1 MIVNILFLLL
11 RNSPLIKLTMTHERH
26 IQPFSGWVVLIL
38 YLALFIGLAAAFI
51 NDLFL
56 PGAIM
61 VLLFALITPGFF
73 TVEPNNAKVL
83 VLFGKYV
90 GTVVQDGFFWA
101 NPFLTKTKISLR
113 LRNFNSEVLKVN
125 DQRGNP
131 VEIGIIVVWKVIN
144 TAQAI
149 FDVDDFENFVR
160 IQSEAAVRHLASI
173 YPYDQGEDDEITL
186 RGGSEQVSEAL
197 MIEIQERLK
206 KAGVL
211 IEEARLSHLA
221 YAPEIA
227 SAMLR
232 RQQAEAIIA
241 ARRKIVHGA
250 VSMVEMALRELEHLD
265 IVNFDEERKAAM
277 VSNLLVVLCGETEA
291 QPVINTGTLHH

>member
-1 MIVNILFLLL
+1 MTAEKTVVPMTGWIM
-11 RNSPLIKLTMTHERH
+11 LI
-26 IQPFSGWVVLIL
+26 VVLAL
-38 YLALFIGLAAAFI
+38 LAGGIYSLVVSMFVV
-51 NDLFL
+51 
-56 PGAIM
+56 GAISL
-61 VLLFALITPGFF
+61 VLFFVLSFGFF
-73 TVEPNNAKVL
+73 TVQPNNAKVL

-90 GTVVQDGFFWA
+90 GSVVTDGFFWA
-101 NPFLTKTKISLR
+101 NPFFSKTHISLR

-131 VEIGIIVVWKVIN
+131 VEIGIIVVWKVVN
-144 TAQAI
+144 TAQAV
-149 FDVDDFENFVR
+149 FDVDDYANFVR
-160 IQSEAAVRHLASI
+160 IQSEAAVRHLASV
-173 YPYDQGEDDEITL
+173 YPYDQGEDDEVTL

-197 MIEIQERLK
+197 MVEIQDRLK
-206 KAGVL
+206 KAGVF

-241 ARRKIVHGA
+241 ARRKIVQGA
-250 VSMVEMALRELEHLD
+250 VSMVEMALTELSHLD
-265 IVNFDEERKAAM
+265 IVTFDEERKAAM
-277 VSNLLVVLCGETEA
+277 VSNLLVVLCGEAEA

>member
-1 MIVNILFLLL
+1 MTSEKLVRPSSGWMFLLL
-11 RNSPLIKLTMTHERH
+11 AVT
-26 IQPFSGWVVLIL
+26 
-38 YLALFIGLAAAFI
+38 LFVGFVTSFI
-51 NDLFL
+51 NNLFVT
-56 PGAIM
+56 GAIM
-61 VLLFALITPGFF
+61 VVLFVLIIPGFF

-83 VLFGKYV
+83 VLFGKYE
-90 GTVVQDGFFWA
+90 GTVIRDGFFWS

-125 DQRGNP
+125 DLRGNP

-149 FDVDDFENFVR
+149 FDVDDYENFVR

-186 RGGSEQVSEAL
+186 RGGNEQVNEAL
-197 MIEIQERLK
+197 MIEIQDRLK

>member
-1 MIVNILFLLL
+1 MTAEKTVVPMTGWIM
-11 RNSPLIKLTMTHERH
+11 LI
-26 IQPFSGWVVLIL
+26 VVL
-38 YLALFIGLAAAFI
+38 ALLVGGIYSLVVSMFVV
-51 NDLFL
+51 
-56 PGAIM
+56 GAISL
-61 VLLFALITPGFF
+61 VLFFVLSFGFF
-73 TVEPNNAKVL
+73 TVQPNNAKVL

-90 GTVVQDGFFWA
+90 GSVVTDGFFWA
-101 NPFLTKTKISLR
+101 NPFYSKTHISLR

-144 TAQAI
+144 TAQAV
-149 FDVDDFENFVR
+149 FDVDDYANFVR
-160 IQSEAAVRHLASI
+160 IQSEAAVRHLASV
-173 YPYDQGEDDEITL
+173 YPYDQGEDDEVTL

-197 MIEIQERLK
+197 MVEIQDRLK
-206 KAGVL
+206 KAGVF

-241 ARRKIVHGA
+241 ARRKIVQGA
-250 VSMVEMALRELEHLD
+250 VSMVEMALTELSHLD
-265 IVNFDEERKAAM
+265 IVTFDEERKAAM

>member
-1 MIVNILFLLL
+1 
-11 RNSPLIKLTMTHERH
+11 MTAEKTVVP
-26 IQPFSGWVVLIL
+26 ISGWIMLLVVLALLVGGIYAMFAESFVIGAVSLVSFLIL
-38 YLALFIGLAAAFI
+38 STGL
-51 NDLFL
+51 
-56 PGAIM
+56 
-61 VLLFALITPGFF
+61 F
-73 TVEPNNAKVL
+73 TVQPNNAKVL

-90 GTVVQDGFFWA
+90 GTVVTDGFFWA
-101 NPFLTKTKISLR
+101 NPFYSKTLISLR

-144 TAQAI
+144 TAQAV
-149 FDVDDFENFVR
+149 FDVDDYANFVK
-160 IQSEAAVRHLASI
+160 IQSEAAVRHLASA
-173 YPYDQGEDDEITL
+173 YPYDQGEEDEVTL
-186 RGGSEQVSEAL
+186 RGGSDQVSEAL
-197 MIEIQERLK
+197 MVEIQDRLK

-241 ARRKIVHGA
+241 ARRKIVQGA
-250 VSMVEMALRELEHLD
+250 VSMVEMALTELSHLD
-265 IVNFDEERKAAM
+265 IVTFDEERKAAM
-277 VSNLLVVLCGETEA
+277 VSNLLIVLCGETEA

>member
-1 MIVNILFLLL
+1 
-11 RNSPLIKLTMTHERH
+11 MTAEKTVV
-26 IQPFSGWVVLIL
+26 PMTGWVMLAIV
-38 YLALFIGLAAAFI
+38 LALLAGGIYSMVVSMFVIGAVSLV
-51 NDLFL
+51 LFF
-56 PGAIM
+56 
-61 VLLFALITPGFF
+61 VLSFGFF
-73 TVEPNNAKVL
+73 TVQPNNAKVL

-90 GTVVQDGFFWA
+90 GSVVVDGFFWA
-101 NPFLTKTKISLR
+101 NPLFSKTHISLR

-131 VEIGIIVVWKVIN
+131 VEIGIIVVWKVVN
-144 TAQAI
+144 TAQAV
-149 FDVDDFENFVR
+149 FDVDDYANFVR

-173 YPYDQGEDDEITL
+173 YPYDQGEDDEVTL

-197 MIEIQERLK
+197 MVEIQDRLK
-206 KAGVL
+206 KAGVY

-241 ARRKIVHGA
+241 ARRKIVQGA
-250 VSMVEMALRELEHLD
+250 VSMVEMALTELSHLD
-265 IVNFDEERKAAM
+265 IVTFDEERKAAM
-277 VSNLLVVLCGETEA
+277 VSNLLIVLCGETEA

>member
-1 MIVNILFLLL
+1 MTGWIM
-11 RNSPLIKLTMTHERH
+11 LI
-26 IQPFSGWVVLIL
+26 VVL
-38 YLALFIGLAAAFI
+38 ALLVGGIYSLVVSMFVV
-51 NDLFL
+51 
-56 PGAIM
+56 GAISL
-61 VLLFALITPGFF
+61 VLFFVLSFGFF
-73 TVEPNNAKVL
+73 TVQPNNAKVL

-90 GTVVQDGFFWA
+90 GSVVTDGFFWA
-101 NPFLTKTKISLR
+101 NPFYSKTHISLR

-144 TAQAI
+144 TAQAV
-149 FDVDDFENFVR
+149 FDVDDYANFVR
-160 IQSEAAVRHLASI
+160 IQSEAAVRHLASV
-173 YPYDQGEDDEITL
+173 YPYDQGEDDEVTL

-197 MIEIQERLK
+197 MVEIQDRLK
-206 KAGVL
+206 KAGVF

-241 ARRKIVHGA
+241 ARRKIVQGA
-250 VSMVEMALRELEHLD
+250 VSMVEMALTELSHLD
-265 IVNFDEERKAAM
+265 IVTFDEERKAAM

>member
-1 MIVNILFLLL
+1 MTAEKTATPISGWIMLVVVLALLVVGIYALFAEMFVIGAISLVLFLLL
-11 RNSPLIKLTMTHERH
+11 S
-26 IQPFSGWVVLIL
+26 S
-38 YLALFIGLAAAFI
+38 
-51 NDLFL
+51 
-56 PGAIM
+56 
-61 VLLFALITPGFF
+61 GFF
-73 TVEPNNAKVL
+73 TVQPNNAKVL
-83 VLFGKYV
+83 VLFGKYI
-90 GTVVQDGFFWA
+90 GTAVSDGFYWA
-101 NPFLTKTKISLR
+101 NPFYSKTLISLR

-144 TAQAI
+144 TAQAV
-149 FDVDDFENFVR
+149 FDVDDYSNFVK
-160 IQSEAAVRHLASI
+160 IQSEAAVRHLASV
-173 YPYDQGEDDEITL
+173 YPYDQGEDDEVTL

-197 MIEIQERLK
+197 MVEIQDRLK

-241 ARRKIVHGA
+241 ARRKIVQGA
-250 VSMVEMALRELEHLD
+250 VSMVEMALTELSHLD
-265 IVNFDEERKAAM
+265 IVTFDEERKAAM
-277 VSNLLVVLCGETEA
+277 VSNLLIVLCGETEA
-291 QPVINTGTLHH
+291 QPVINTGSLHN

>member
-1 MIVNILFLLL
+1 
-11 RNSPLIKLTMTHERH
+11 MTAEKTVV
-26 IQPFSGWVVLIL
+26 PMTGWVMLAIV
-38 YLALFIGLAAAFI
+38 LALLAGGIYSLVVSMFVV
-51 NDLFL
+51 
-56 PGAIM
+56 GAISI
-61 VLLFALITPGFF
+61 VLFFILSFGFF
-73 TVEPNNAKVL
+73 TVQPNNAKVL

-90 GTVVQDGFFWA
+90 GSVVTDGFFWA
-101 NPFLTKTKISLR
+101 NPFFSKTHISLR

-131 VEIGIIVVWKVIN
+131 VEIGIIVVWKVVN
-144 TAQAI
+144 TAQAV
-149 FDVDDFENFVR
+149 FDVDDYANFVR

-173 YPYDQGEDDEITL
+173 YPYDQGEDDEVTL

-197 MIEIQERLK
+197 MVEIQDRLK
-206 KAGVL
+206 KAGVY

-241 ARRKIVHGA
+241 ARRKIVQGA
-250 VSMVEMALRELEHLD
+250 VSMVEMALTELSHLD
-265 IVNFDEERKAAM
+265 IVTFDEERKAAM

>member
-1 MIVNILFLLL
+1 MTAEKTASPISGWTMLVVVLALLVGGIYALFEEMFVTGAITLFL
-11 RNSPLIKLTMTHERH
+11 
-26 IQPFSGWVVLIL
+26 FLIL
-38 YLALFIGLAAAFI
+38 S
-51 NDLFL
+51 
-56 PGAIM
+56 
-61 VLLFALITPGFF
+61 TGFF
-73 TVEPNNAKVL
+73 TVQPNNAKVL
-83 VLFGKYV
+83 VLFGKYI
-90 GTVVQDGFFWA
+90 GTVITDGFFWA
-101 NPFLTKTKISLR
+101 NPFYTKTHISLR

-131 VEIGIIVVWKVIN
+131 VEIGIIVVWKVVN
-144 TAQAI
+144 TAQAV
-149 FDVDDFENFVR
+149 FDVDDYSNFVK

-173 YPYDQGEDDEITL
+173 YPYDQGEDDEVTL
-186 RGGSEQVSEAL
+186 RGGSDQVSEAL
-197 MIEIQERLK
+197 LIEIQDRLK

-241 ARRKIVHGA
+241 ARRKIVQGA
-250 VSMVEMALRELEHLD
+250 VSMVEMALTELSHLD
-265 IVNFDEERKAAM
+265 IVTFDEERKAAM

-291 QPVINTGTLHH
+291 QPVINTGTLHN

>member
-1 MIVNILFLLL
+1 
-11 RNSPLIKLTMTHERH
+11 MTAEKTVV
-26 IQPFSGWVVLIL
+26 PMTGWVMLVVV
-38 YLALFIGLAAAFI
+38 LALLAGGIYSLVVSMFVV
-51 NDLFL
+51 
-56 PGAIM
+56 GAISI
-61 VLLFALITPGFF
+61 VLFFILSFGFF
-73 TVEPNNAKVL
+73 TVQPNNAKVL
-83 VLFGKYV
+83 VLFGKYI
-90 GTVVQDGFFWA
+90 GSVVTDGFFWA
-101 NPFLTKTKISLR
+101 NPFFSKTHISLR

-131 VEIGIIVVWKVIN
+131 VEIGIIVVWKVVN
-144 TAQAI
+144 TAQAV
-149 FDVDDFENFVR
+149 FDVDDYANFVR

-173 YPYDQGEDDEITL
+173 YPYDQGEDDEVTL

-197 MIEIQERLK
+197 MVEIQDRLK
-206 KAGVL
+206 KAGVY

-241 ARRKIVHGA
+241 ARRKIVQGA
-250 VSMVEMALRELEHLD
+250 VSMVEMALTELSHLD
-265 IVNFDEERKAAM
+265 IVTFDEERKAAM

>member
-1 MIVNILFLLL
+1 MTAEKTATPISGWIMLLVVLALLVGGLYALFAEMFVIGAVSLVSFLLL
-11 RNSPLIKLTMTHERH
+11 S
-26 IQPFSGWVVLIL
+26 S
-38 YLALFIGLAAAFI
+38 
-51 NDLFL
+51 
-56 PGAIM
+56 
-61 VLLFALITPGFF
+61 GFF
-73 TVEPNNAKVL
+73 TVQPNNAKVL
-83 VLFGKYV
+83 VLFGKYI
-90 GTVVQDGFFWA
+90 GTAVSDGFYWA
-101 NPFLTKTKISLR
+101 NPFYSKTLISLR

-144 TAQAI
+144 TAQAV
-149 FDVDDFENFVR
+149 FDVDDYANFVK
-160 IQSEAAVRHLASI
+160 IQSEAAVRHLASA
-173 YPYDQGEDDEITL
+173 YPYDQGEEDEVTL

-197 MIEIQERLK
+197 MVEIQDRLK

-241 ARRKIVHGA
+241 ARRKIVQGA
-250 VSMVEMALRELEHLD
+250 VSMVEMALTELSHLD
-265 IVNFDEERKAAM
+265 IVTFDEERKAAM
-277 VSNLLVVLCGETEA
+277 VSNLLIVLCGETEA
-291 QPVINTGTLHH
+291 QPVINTGSLHY

>member
-1 MIVNILFLLL
+1 
-11 RNSPLIKLTMTHERH
+11 MTTEKQA
-26 IQPFSGWVVLIL
+26 QPISGWIMLIL
-38 YLALFIGLAAAFI
+38 YLTLLIGLIALFIS
-51 NDLFL
+51 DLFI

-61 VLLFALITPGFF
+61 TLFFVLITPGFF

-90 GTVVQDGFFWA
+90 GTVVEDGFFWA
-101 NPFLTKTKISLR
+101 NPFLTRTKISLR

-131 VEIGIIVVWKVIN
+131 VEIGIIVVWNVIN

-149 FDVDDFENFVR
+149 FDVDDYENFVR

-197 MIEIQERLK
+197 MIEIQDRLK
-206 KAGVL
+206 KAGVF

>member
-1 MIVNILFLLL
+1 MTAEKTVVPMTGWIM
-11 RNSPLIKLTMTHERH
+11 LI
-26 IQPFSGWVVLIL
+26 VVLAL
-38 YLALFIGLAAAFI
+38 LAGGIYSLVVSMFVV
-51 NDLFL
+51 
-56 PGAIM
+56 GAISL
-61 VLLFALITPGFF
+61 VLFFVLSFGFF
-73 TVEPNNAKVL
+73 TVQPNNAKVL

-90 GTVVQDGFFWA
+90 GSVVTDGFFWA
-101 NPFLTKTKISLR
+101 NPFFSKTHISLR

-131 VEIGIIVVWKVIN
+131 VEIGIIVVWKVVN
-144 TAQAI
+144 TAQAV
-149 FDVDDFENFVR
+149 FDVDDYANFVR
-160 IQSEAAVRHLASI
+160 IQSEAAVRHLASV
-173 YPYDQGEDDEITL
+173 YPYDQGEDDEVTL

-197 MIEIQERLK
+197 MVEIQDRLK
-206 KAGVL
+206 KAGVF

-241 ARRKIVHGA
+241 ARRKIVQGA
-250 VSMVEMALRELEHLD
+250 VSMVEMALTELSHLD
-265 IVNFDEERKAAM
+265 IVTFDEERKAAM

>member
-1 MIVNILFLLL
+1 MTAEKTASPISGWIMLVVVLALLAGGIYALFAEMYVTGAISLILFL
-11 RNSPLIKLTMTHERH
+11 
-26 IQPFSGWVVLIL
+26 IL
-38 YLALFIGLAAAFI
+38 S
-51 NDLFL
+51 
-56 PGAIM
+56 
-61 VLLFALITPGFF
+61 TGFF
-73 TVEPNNAKVL
+73 TVQPNNAKVL

-90 GTVVQDGFFWA
+90 GTVVTDGFFWA
-101 NPFLTKTKISLR
+101 NPFYTKTHISLR

-131 VEIGIIVVWKVIN
+131 VEIGIIVVWKVVN
-144 TAQAI
+144 TAQAV
-149 FDVDDFENFVR
+149 FDVDDYSNFVK

-173 YPYDQGEDDEITL
+173 YPYDQGEDDEVTL
-186 RGGSEQVSEAL
+186 RGGSDQVSEAL
-197 MIEIQERLK
+197 LVEIQDRLK

-241 ARRKIVHGA
+241 ARRKIVQGA
-250 VSMVEMALRELEHLD
+250 VSMVEMALTELSHLD
-265 IVNFDEERKAAM
+265 IVTFDEDRKAAM
-277 VSNLLVVLCGETEA
+277 VSTLLVVLCGETEA

>member
-1 MIVNILFLLL
+1 
-11 RNSPLIKLTMTHERH
+11 MTHERH
-26 IQPFSGWVVLIL
+26 TQPFSGWVVLIL
-38 YLALFIGLAAAFI
+38 YLALFVGFAAAFI
-51 NDLFL
+51 NDLFIS
-56 PGAIM
+56 GAIM

-149 FDVDDFENFVR
+149 FDVDDYENFVR

>member
-1 MIVNILFLLL
+1 MTLEKQVQPYSGWVFLLL
-11 RNSPLIKLTMTHERH
+11 A
-26 IQPFSGWVVLIL
+26 V
-38 YLALFIGLAAAFI
+38 ALFVGLAASFI
-51 NDLFL
+51 NDIFV

-61 VLLFALITPGFF
+61 VIVFALITPGFF

-131 VEIGIIVVWKVIN
+131 VEIGIIVVWNVIN

-149 FDVDDFENFVR
+149 FDVDDYENFVR

-173 YPYDQGEDDEITL
+173 YPYDQGEDDEVTL
-186 RGGSEQVSEAL
+186 RGGSEHVSEAL
-197 MIEIQERLK
+197 MIEIQDRLK

-265 IVNFDEERKAAM
+265 IVTFDEERKAAM

>member
-1 MIVNILFLLL
+1 
-11 RNSPLIKLTMTHERH
+11 MTAEKTVV
-26 IQPFSGWVVLIL
+26 PMSGWVMLVLVFALLGASIYAIFAEWFISSGVGFFAFLIL
-38 YLALFIGLAAAFI
+38 S
-51 NDLFL
+51 
-56 PGAIM
+56 
-61 VLLFALITPGFF
+61 TGFF
-73 TVEPNNAKVL
+73 TVQPNNGKVL
-83 VLFGKYV
+83 ILFGKYV
-90 GTVVQDGFFWA
+90 GTVIQDGFFWA
-101 NPFLTKTKISLR
+101 NPFLSKTHISLR

-131 VEIGIIVVWKVIN
+131 VEIGIIVVWKVVN
-144 TAQAI
+144 TAQAV
-149 FDVDDFENFVR
+149 FDVDDYENFVR

-173 YPYDQGEDDEITL
+173 YPYDQGEEDEVTL

-197 MIEIQERLK
+197 QVEIQDRLK

-211 IEEARLSHLA
+211 IEESRLSHLA

-241 ARRKIVHGA
+241 ARRKIVQGA
-250 VSMVEMALRELEHLD
+250 VSMVEMALTELSHLD
-265 IVNFDEERKAAM
+265 IVTFDEERKAAM
-277 VSNLLVVLCGETEA
+277 VSNLLIVLCGETEA